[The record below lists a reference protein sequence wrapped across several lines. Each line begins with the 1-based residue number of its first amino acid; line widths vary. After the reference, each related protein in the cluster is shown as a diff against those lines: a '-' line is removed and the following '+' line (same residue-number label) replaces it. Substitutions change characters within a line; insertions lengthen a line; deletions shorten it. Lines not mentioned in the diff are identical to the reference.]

1 MALSAQTYI
10 GDGINTDFVLDFT
23 LGYIST
29 NHIHVFLDEV
39 EVDQNTLTFI
49 NAGGSVRLASPPGVG
64 VVVLVRRIVPND
76 KLQHDY
82 QNGAL
87 VIEQNLDD
95 SNRQAIMLQHESID
109 GFISRG
115 AGQNFDMS
123 NFRIINLA
131 DPVDPQDAMTFAA
144 SLQAVTDAQ
153 TAETNASASAAAALV
168 SETNAAASEANA
180 QAFATLFD
188 NSLDPQGDW
197 DASGGNFP
205 ATPTPVGG
213 ITPAK
218 LYRISVGGT
227 LTNATQTIVVNV
239 DDHIYWNPVDS
250 EWAYFVINGVQIS
263 SPTGQ
268 AQIPAGTTAERDTEI
283 GPGEFRFNTDLG
295 VHESWDGTS
304 WKPTGG
310 VEITDSTG
318 FAKIPTGTTAQRGT
332 GVEGGFRRNNETGF
346 FEGYDGTIWT
356 PMQQLTAGSV
366 VQEQYVMYTGTQ
378 SIAVTAGTP
387 FDVSGLTATI
397 TPKFADSIIKIEVI
411 CNNEFSSIINFDMIG
426 FISRNAVDV
435 RGAPTAGS
443 RRTGIGV
450 QKQGFW
456 DSNAVSTIDTLSFTY
471 FDTPASTALQTYV
484 LRIESGESGTMYIN
498 RSVSDTDSAAYQRT
512 VSTIVLT
519 EIKA

>member
-39 EVDQNTLTFI
+39 EVPQNTLTFI
-49 NAGGSVRLASPPGVG
+49 NAGGSVRLDAPPGVG

-115 AGQNFDMS
+115 AGQNLDMS
-123 NFRIINLA
+123 GFRITNLA

-144 SLQAVTDAQ
+144 SLTAVTDAQ
-153 TAETNASASAAAALV
+153 TAEANASASAAAALV

-180 QAFATLFD
+180 EAFATLFD

-197 DASGGNFP
+197 DASTTNFP

-213 ITPAK
+213 ITPAH

-227 LTNATQTIVVNV
+227 MDNGTQVITVNT

-250 EWAYFVINGVQIS
+250 EWAYFVINGVQVTS
-263 SPTGQ
+263 LTGQ
-268 AQIPAGTTAERDTEI
+268 AILPSGTTAQRETAAV
-283 GPGEFRFNTDLG
+283 GHFRFNTDLG
-295 VHESWDGTS
+295 YYEGYDGAV
-304 WKPTGG
+304 WFPLAG
-310 VEITDSTG
+310 VEVTSTNG
-318 FAKIPTGTTAQRGT
+318 QARLPSGTTAQRDTAVNGDLRYNTDDDVMEGYVNSVWESLPTTTGLQPQLAQAWVNFNGT
-332 GVEGGFRRNNETGF
+332 GVVAIRESYNVSSITDLGTGNW
-346 FEGYDGTIWT
+346 EINYTSPLTNDYAVSVTGSSA
-356 PMQQLTAGSV
+356 QSQTAGDGSL
-366 VQEQYVMYTGTQ
+366 TSTKGR
-378 SIAVTAGTP
+378 ALCR
-387 FDVSGLTATI
+387 SG
-397 TPKFADSIIKIEVI
+397 
-411 CNNEFSSIINFDMIG
+411 
-426 FISRNAVDV
+426 
-435 RGAPTAGS
+435 
-443 RRTGIGV
+443 
-450 QKQGFW
+450 
-456 DSNAVSTIDTLSFTY
+456 
-471 FDTPASTALQTYV
+471 
-484 LRIESGESGTMYIN
+484 SGTLE
-498 RSVSDTDSAAYQRT
+498 DAT
-512 VSTIVLT
+512 VVCFIAFTP
-519 EIKA
+519 